1 MLVEQNHQS
10 QQAVAEQHTAARA
23 QQARDIEDGSWYSC
37 YEDGSN

>member
-1 MLVEQNHQS
+1 MLVEQNQS